1 MAAKKRAKKN
11 TKRNPRP
18 TLAGEI
24 ASLIRRGKSAI
35 ISPGGVRKG
44 KLMAR
49 IKVKK

>member
-1 MAAKKRAKKN
+1 MAAKKRAKKS
-11 TKRNPRP
+11 TKLNPRP

-24 ASLIRRGKSAI
+24 AALIRRGKSAL